1 MTAQLFQPWT
11 LRSVTVPNRVVLS
24 PMCQYSAE
32 DGSATDW
39 HMAHLAQYAMGGVG
53 LTFIEA
59 THVSA
64 QGRITPHCLGL
75 YSDDNER
82 SLARVIAAFRAISD
96 APLAIQ
102 LNHSGRKGSAQ
113 VPWEGGAPLGG
124 DDAWPTLAP
133 SPLPHGDGWPVPQ
146 ELDADGMQQ
155 IKWQFVDA
163 ARRAARLGIEVAELH
178 AAHGYLLH
186 SFLSPVSNRRSDGY
200 GGSLEK
206 RMRFPLEVFEAI
218 RAVWPDDRPLGA
230 RITGC
235 DYLPGGIE
243 VEEAITF
250 ANELKALGCDFV
262 DVTGGGLSPKIRLV
276 PSYGYQVRYAE
287 AIRRATGLLTI
298 TVGMIVSPRMA
309 EAVIREGKADA
320 VALARALL
328 RNPRWVWDA
337 ADELGGE
344 AFCPPQYLRGRNLP
358 SP

>member
-1 MTAQLFQPWT
+1 
-11 LRSVTVPNRVVLS
+11 
-24 PMCQYSAE
+24 
-32 DGSATDW
+32 
-39 HMAHLAQYAMGGVG
+39 
-53 LTFIEA
+53 
-59 THVSA
+59 
-64 QGRITPHCLGL
+64 
-75 YSDDNER
+75 
-82 SLARVIAAFRAISD
+82 
-96 APLAIQ
+96 
-102 LNHSGRKGSAQ
+102 
-113 VPWEGGAPLGG
+113 
-124 DDAWPTLAP
+124 
-133 SPLPHGDGWPVPQ
+133 
-146 ELDADGMQQ
+146 
-155 IKWQFVDA
+155 
-163 ARRAARLGIEVAELH
+163 
-178 AAHGYLLH
+178 
-186 SFLSPVSNRRSDGY
+186 
-200 GGSLEK
+200 
-206 RMRFPLEVFEAI
+206 MRFPLEVFEAI